1 MVAHVDDV
9 EAPPLIG
16 AEGAKE
22 KVYGHALEAEALAG
36 AVDEGVHAI
45 EFLAEEVRELSAV
58 HGRPAQLVGARK
70 NGGGRAAGH
79 VAEGEDHHL
88 QKPLDGGAVA
98 GSGTVAF
105 ETFLKHAA
113 AAAAGENEMLD
124 EILGVPE
131 ALVLVRMQ
139 LTPLRWPGGQL
150 DAIGFMNLLQNGMHG
165 KPRDEISLGEL
176 YHRPGDQAGGAA
188 PISLRALRTSFALG
202 PLGSAL
208 R

>member
-45 EFLAEEVRELSAV
+45 EFLAEEVRELRAV

-150 DAIGFMNLLQNGMHG
+150 GAIGFMNLLQNGMHG
-165 KPRDEISLGEL
+165 SHGMKSVWGNYTTGLGIRRGVL
-176 YHRPGDQAGGAA
+176 RPF
-188 PISLRALRTSFALG
+188 P
-202 PLGSAL
+202 
-208 R
+208 